1 MTNSTAAS
9 APARGAT
16 TVRTFPYPDTH
27 AVAEFM
33 NAFEQTVRT
42 VATADIDSV
51 EAELRVRLV
60 VEEAIEFAN
69 AMGFNIV
76 APGGAVVD
84 KKSFEAITTGDGIDL
99 VEAADALGDLIV
111 VTKGSAHT
119 LGIDIDSTV
128 VAIHAT
134 NLAKMDPVTG
144 KPIRDAR
151 GKVTKPEGWVPPTE
165 AIKAI
170 LVEDGWVPADRPADR
185 PADHSA
191 DRPALAESAES
202 SESAT
207 TRDDAIAY
215 AKTDSTRPLR
225 VAAEMRLHRQGD

>member
-1 MTNSTAAS
+1 MSQPIPEITPEAA
-9 APARGAT
+9 PQRGAN

-33 NAFEQTVRT
+33 TAFEQTVRT
-42 VATADIDSV
+42 IATDDLDSV

-60 VEEAIEFAN
+60 VEEAIEFAL

-76 APGGAVVD
+76 APGGAIVG
-84 KKSFEAITTGDGIDL
+84 KKTFEAVPTGKGIDL

-128 VAIHAT
+128 VAIHGT
-134 NLAKMDPVTG
+134 NMAKMDPATG

-151 GKVTKPEGWVPPTE
+151 GKVTKPDGWVPPTE

-170 LVEDGWVPADRPADR
+170 LVEDGWTPTDRAVPAEP
-185 PADHSA
+185 
-191 DRPALAESAES
+191 
-202 SESAT
+202 AT
-207 TRDDAIAY
+207 TLDDAIAY
-215 AKTDSTRPLR
+215 ANADSTRPRR
-225 VAAEMRLHRQGD
+225 VAAESRLHRNGD